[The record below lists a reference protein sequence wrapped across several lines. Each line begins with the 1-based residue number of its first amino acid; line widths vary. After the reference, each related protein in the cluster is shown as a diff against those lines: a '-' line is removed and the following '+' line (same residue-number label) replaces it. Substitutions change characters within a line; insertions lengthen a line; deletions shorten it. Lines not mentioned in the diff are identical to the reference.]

1 MGDMISIGLQQT
13 YKELIKKAE
22 LLRGNFSEDTR
33 KVVTFAF
40 NTRVIFLRLMAVV
53 RWYKQCRRPAFE
65 LPVISHF
72 LDEHAG
78 LFVQTADIL
87 FRMTREE
94 LPLAR
99 FCLIRLFI
107 HNL

>member
-1 MGDMISIGLQQT
+1 MISIVLQQT

-22 LLRGNFSEDTR
+22 LLRGNFTEDTR
-33 KVVTFAF
+33 KGLLVTFAF

-87 FRMTREE
+87 FRMAREE

-99 FCLIRLFI
+99 FCLLCLIYL
-107 HNL
+107 